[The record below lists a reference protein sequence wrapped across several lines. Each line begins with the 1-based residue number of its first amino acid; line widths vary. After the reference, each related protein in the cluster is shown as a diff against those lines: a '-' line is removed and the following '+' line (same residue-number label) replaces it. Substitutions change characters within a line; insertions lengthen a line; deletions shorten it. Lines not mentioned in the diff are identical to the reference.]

1 MAKNKTQV
9 KMIEERK
16 KNEGN
21 LREIVT
27 AIDKRQQEIV
37 VLLEFKLKTIG
48 AIEQLNELEK
58 EK

>member
-1 MAKNKTQV
+1 MSKNKTQV

-16 KNEGN
+16 RNEAN
-21 LREIVT
+21 LREIGT
-27 AIDKRQQEIV
+27 AIDKRQQEIAN
-37 VLLEFKLKTIG
+37 LIEMKLRTMG

>member
-1 MAKNKTQV
+1 MSKNKTQV

-16 KNEGN
+16 RNEAN
-21 LREIVT
+21 LREIGT
-27 AIDKRQQEIV
+27 AIDKRQQEIAA
-37 VLLEFKLKTIG
+37 LIEMKLRTMG